1 MNKRIKKKKII
12 QYIKSYMKIKN
23 TKNMKI
29 NWNCPVMTY
38 GHPIMSIN
46 ERYQAMIRRRTRA
59 NAYHETMIKWY
70 HWFTRR

>member
-1 MNKRIKKKKII
+1 MNTRIKKKKCI
-12 QYIKSYMKIKN
+12 QYLKSYSIKN
-23 TKNMKI
+23 IKNMKT
-29 NWNCPVMTY
+29 NWNYPTMTY

-46 ERYQAMIRRRTRA
+46 ERYRDMVNQRTRA